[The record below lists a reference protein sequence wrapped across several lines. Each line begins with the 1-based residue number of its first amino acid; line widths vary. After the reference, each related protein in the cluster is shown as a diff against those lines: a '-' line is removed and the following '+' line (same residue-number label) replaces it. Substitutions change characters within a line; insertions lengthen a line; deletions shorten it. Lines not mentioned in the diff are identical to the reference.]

1 MFTPCYSQAFSQS
14 STTSEASKASKF
26 PAGCPPRFEPP
37 SRGSNFVIT
46 LLSECFLEPS
56 ILMAATDELEDD
68 SWFRTLQGFTEADI
82 RASFF
87 WIGNLTL
94 AEPVAH
100 SSSPS
105 YHQELCLY
113 CTSSPISHYPR
124 FVASFVLSFCLLSL
138 ALIVAIT
145 TLLRQRPT
153 LLHCRYY
160 PCCSI
165 LSILW
170 IILTFHGNPKQNNLG
185 SF

>member
-1 MFTPCYSQAFSQS
+1 MSKKCDDNVCNFIEVFFPILYSFSFLFLFS
-14 STTSEASKASKF
+14 HAYTF
-26 PAGCPPRFEPP
+26 P
-37 SRGSNFVIT
+37 T
-46 LLSECFLEPS
+46 QH
-56 ILMAATDELEDD
+56 
-68 SWFRTLQGFTEADI
+68 LQ
-82 RASFF
+82 
-87 WIGNLTL
+87 
-94 AEPVAH
+94 
-100 SSSPS
+100 SPS

-153 LLHCRYY
+153 LLHCHYY